1 MRHSHC
7 TVEPFTRP
15 DMHKRSLHTVPP
27 WRPDV
32 LAAETAVP
40 DAPAAAEVEVA
51 VAELLLSSPPPLPL
65 LLPLLLPP

>member
-1 MRHSHC
+1 
-7 TVEPFTRP
+7 
-15 DMHKRSLHTVPP
+15 MHKRSLHTVPP

-51 VAELLLSSPPPLPL
+51 VTELLLSSPPPLPL
-65 LLPLLLPP
+65 LLPLLPP